1 MRLLQ
6 LGKHKVELY
15 DSIEDLPMM
24 RFHKYNKMLLVDA
37 GIGSDLNDFD
47 RHIEKA
53 LIYARSKT
61 PELAAAELDNLRQN
75 VYFIQSG
82 LSPRC
87 LAFAVLIKSIDGKEQ
102 TDISEE
108 NLQKLVSKFG
118 NLPIKDI
125 TSTLAEVKKK
135 IDDELTMYFPQLF
148 DDATV
153 KEYYDELKQRT
164 LAILDIIIGGE
175 TAEGLRLVQRLTEE
189 LLTYSKPQQF
199 SGSDNAEI
207 AYDKQFERM
216 CLVLAQHLNVDAKKY
231 TVLEFYNA
239 FEYLK
244 EVIKQRQKQAQR
256 LR

>member
-135 IDDELTMYFPQLF
+135 N
-148 DDATV
+148 
-153 KEYYDELKQRT
+153 R
-164 LAILDIIIGGE
+164 
-175 TAEGLRLVQRLTEE
+175 R
-189 LLTYSKPQQF
+189 
-199 SGSDNAEI
+199 
-207 AYDKQFERM
+207 
-216 CLVLAQHLNVDAKKY
+216 
-231 TVLEFYNA
+231 
-239 FEYLK
+239 
-244 EVIKQRQKQAQR
+244 
-256 LR
+256 